1 MLLVILGKRDCACRD
16 LGYRWLVS
24 LVGGCDLWIFGDVG
38 IYMCLAGRGRGE
50 RLECSLDG
58 LVDGWR
64 DGCKAYWFLSTARL
78 KSEVV
83 ESYH

>member
-38 IYMCLAGRGRGE
+38 TYLPIGKEQRGE
-50 RLECSLDG
+50 VGISVSG
-58 LVDGWR
+58 LVCGGMD
-64 DGCKAYWFLSTARL
+64 TARIGL
-78 KSEVV
+78 QQGLGEFVK
-83 ESYH
+83 